1 MISISYLAN
10 SEGGVMQKELNPELF
25 GEKKSTSNHA
35 SSHRREGLI
44 PPPPSNDPTF
54 LNTDRQIFEIK
65 SQIMSMNDQ
74 LSKLTAALNEA
85 NKTSNGKFERVQQT
99 QTRLETSHNGL
110 AMEAG
115 QKIQQINA
123 KLAERKALDAKIQE
137 MVDRHNNV
145 IKSFE
150 VRLNHMQRLLA
161 DKENQMAASQAAL
174 NEAKME
180 ISRLKRF

>member
-1 MISISYLAN
+1 
-10 SEGGVMQKELNPELF
+10 MQKELNPELF
-25 GEKKSTSNHA
+25 GEKKNSTPA
-35 SSHRREGLI
+35 RREGLI
-44 PPPPSNDPTF
+44 PPAPSTDPTY

-65 SQIMSMNDQ
+65 SQIMNMNEQ
-74 LSKLTAALNEA
+74 LSRLTAALNEA
-85 NKTSNGKFERVQQT
+85 NKTSNGKFDRFQQALSRV
-99 QTRLETSHNGL
+99 ETSHNGL
-110 AMEAG
+110 AVEAG

-161 DKENQMAASQAAL
+161 EKENQLVASQAAL
-174 NEAKME
+174 NETKME
-180 ISRLKRF
+180 IARLKRF